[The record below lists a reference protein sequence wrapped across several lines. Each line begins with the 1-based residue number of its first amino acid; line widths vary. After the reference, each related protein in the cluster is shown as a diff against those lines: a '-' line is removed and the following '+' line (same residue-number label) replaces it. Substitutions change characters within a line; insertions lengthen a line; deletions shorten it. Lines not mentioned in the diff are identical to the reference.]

1 MQEKEERQSSTDT
14 GIVFLSTNDFIGR
27 LQKTVTKETY
37 NCVGFYYKGIHDKTE
52 VYLFDVLWTGNIP
65 WYSNRTLDDL
75 QRSNMVNRIF
85 IKPVQNTVAFRM
97 SIFNHISAKSA
108 NTKQLLESIFHYTG
122 GDVPSRSKIQSIL
135 SECGEDMN
143 DGVIELSK
151 MSSKEVS
158 SSPER
163 KNETINELSSH
174 PQLLESILNLC
185 SHEAEW
191 NELHRIVSTW
201 SEQAKNKEH
210 VVLDLNALIRLVNS
224 KSREQ
229 IDEISEPVCATV
241 SCSKNAK
248 VQLQQGK
255 EVLISSC
262 GNGLSQLRRHELEEL
277 LEQLDDEP
285 QFDEVRRRIVRLL
298 AK

>member
-1 MQEKEERQSSTDT
+1 
-14 GIVFLSTNDFIGR
+14 
-27 LQKTVTKETY
+27 
-37 NCVGFYYKGIHDKTE
+37 
-52 VYLFDVLWTGNIP
+52 
-65 WYSNRTLDDL
+65 
-75 QRSNMVNRIF
+75 
-85 IKPVQNTVAFRM
+85 
-97 SIFNHISAKSA
+97 
-108 NTKQLLESIFHYTG
+108 
-122 GDVPSRSKIQSIL
+122 
-135 SECGEDMN
+135 
-143 DGVIELSK
+143 